1 MFYLKII
8 TMKKLIMTLCGAA
21 IVGIASLA
29 QAQDSTSTDYR
40 NQSTLEQPQDPA
52 TPTQD
57 QPTLDQPTPPAV
69 TPEQP
74 VQDGNNAIRQG
85 ESRESGQPT
94 QDQIDQSME
103 RPNEMV
109 PVEGKLGPK
118 GETVFKENDKYY
130 YIDEKGKKAEI
141 QESELQSKPK

>member
-1 MFYLKII
+1 
-8 TMKKLIMTLCGAA
+8 MTLCGAA
-21 IVGIASLA
+21 IIGIASLA

-40 NQSTLEQPQDPA
+40 NQSTQEQPQDPA

-74 VQDGNNAIRQG
+74 VQDGNNQIRQG
-85 ESRESGQPT
+85 QSRESGQPT
-94 QDQIDQSME
+94 QDQVDQSME
-103 RPNEMV
+103 RPNEMT

-118 GETVFKENDKYY
+118 GETIFRENDKYY
-130 YIDEKGKKAEI
+130 YIDDKGEKVGI

>member
-1 MFYLKII
+1 
-8 TMKKLIMTLCGAA
+8 MKKLIMTLCGAA
-21 IVGIASLA
+21 MIGVASLA

-40 NQSTLEQPQDPA
+40 NQSTLEQPQAQPQDPA

-74 VQDGNNAIRQG
+74 VQDGNNQIRQG
-85 ESRESGQPT
+85 QSRESGQPT
-94 QDQIDQSME
+94 QDQVDQSME
-103 RPNEMV
+103 RPNEMT

-118 GETVFKENDKYY
+118 GETIFRENDKYY
-130 YIDEKGKKAEI
+130 YIDDKGEKVGI